1 MLGPPFGLSNSRR
14 GGRFGV
20 LLTRGYLTTGFAC
33 AMEHVFDIDVRY
45 YETDGQGVVHH
56 SNYFRYFELA
66 RVEMLKAMGHDYQ
79 DLEREGTFLVVHSI
93 SAKYHR
99 PARFGDRLR
108 IETKVVKATMARIE
122 HAYRVVVNAKLIA
135 EGASTIACV
144 DRDGNIRRMP
154 ESIIKD

>member
-1 MLGPPFGLSNSRR
+1 
-14 GGRFGV
+14 
-20 LLTRGYLTTGFAC
+20 
-33 AMEHVFDIDVRY
+33 MEHVFELDVRY

-79 DLEREGTFLVVHSI
+79 DLERDGAFLVVHSI

-99 PARFGDRLR
+99 PARFGDRLQ
-108 IETKVVKATMARIE
+108 IKTKVTKATMARIE
-122 HAYRVVVNAKLIA
+122 HAYEVIVGGKLIA

-144 DRDGNIRRMP
+144 DREGNIRRMP
-154 ESIIKD
+154 EAIIKE

>member
-1 MLGPPFGLSNSRR
+1 
-14 GGRFGV
+14 
-20 LLTRGYLTTGFAC
+20 
-33 AMEHVFDIDVRY
+33 MEHVFEIDVRY

-79 DLEREGTFLVVHSI
+79 DLERDGIMLVVHSI

-99 PARFGDRLR
+99 PAKFGDRLR

-122 HAYRVVVNAKLIA
+122 HAYRVVVNGKLIA

-144 DRDGNIRRMP
+144 DREGNIRRMP
-154 ESIIKD
+154 EHIIGE